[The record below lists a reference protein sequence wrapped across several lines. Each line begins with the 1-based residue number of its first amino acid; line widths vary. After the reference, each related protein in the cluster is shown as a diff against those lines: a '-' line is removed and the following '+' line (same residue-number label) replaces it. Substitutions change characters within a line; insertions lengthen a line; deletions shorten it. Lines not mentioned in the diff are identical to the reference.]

1 MIALLASAVGN
12 TIVKSPELAAL
23 SAPKSNTATVGSLVA
38 ASLNIKAPR
47 TPDMVTV
54 LNTSSAKSTKA
65 VVPLATGVTLV
76 KKLPLAV

>member
-23 SAPKSNTATVGSLVA
+23 SVPKSNTATVGSPVA

-47 TPDMVTV
+47 TAEMVT
-54 LNTSSAKSTKA
+54 LENTSSAKSVKA
-65 VVPLATGVTLV
+65 VVPIATGVTLV
-76 KKLPLAV
+76 RKFPLAV